1 MTFEEAII
9 KLNQITEKLESGEL
23 SLENSIELFKEG
35 MDLSAFCKKE
45 LENAQLKV
53 SQYEVKE

>member
-45 LENAQLKV
+45 LENAQLNV